1 MGINVGTK
9 VMYPSQG
16 PCLIGPI
23 VSMDISGSRV
33 NFYRLALL
41 DGSGGELFV
50 PVEKI
55 QSIGLRPLLEKSEI
69 PKLLDQLMTSGLTV
83 KDWKLR
89 MQNNMK
95 LLISSSPF
103 DLAVVVESLTH
114 LNESRSLSFR
124 ENRILEKAKK
134 LLVCEVSEVLGGTR
148 IAAEEQINRALG
160 ARRAMDSDSLCAE

>member
-1 MGINVGTK
+1 
-9 VMYPSQG
+9 
-16 PCLIGPI
+16 
-23 VSMDISGSRV
+23 
-33 NFYRLALL
+33 
-41 DGSGGELFV
+41 
-50 PVEKI
+50 
-55 QSIGLRPLLEKSEI
+55 
-69 PKLLDQLMTSGLTV
+69 
-83 KDWKLR
+83 
-89 MQNNMK
+89 MK

-114 LNESRSLSFR
+114 LNESRSLSLR